1 MSSFEMTA
9 IDGGRRLKLPAVLD
23 LLAAEGLREAIR
35 ETAVLGGR
43 LEIDAAQVE
52 RMSTPCIQ
60 VLVAGGRALNAAGVV
75 PLIDQPSDAFMN
87 GFYDLGL
94 ALELADWTIRQ

>member
-9 IDGGRRLKLPAVLD
+9 VEGGRRLKLPSVLD
-23 LLAAEGLREAIR
+23 MLAAEGLREALK
-35 ETAVLGGR
+35 ETLVLGGP
-43 LEIDAAQVE
+43 LAIDASQVD

-60 VLVAGGRALNAAGVV
+60 VLVAGGRAMADAGVAFT
-75 PLIDQPSDAFMN
+75 IEQPSEAFMN

-94 ALELADWTIRQ
+94 AGVVSEWATR

>member
-23 LLAAEGLREAIR
+23 LLAAEGLREALK
-35 ETAVLGGR
+35 ETVVLGGR
-43 LEIDAAQVE
+43 LELDASQVE

-60 VLVAGGRALNAAGVV
+60 VMLAGARAMADGGVAFSL
-75 PLIDQPSDAFMN
+75 DQPSDAFMN

-94 ALELADWTIRQ
+94 AAELAEWTIRQ